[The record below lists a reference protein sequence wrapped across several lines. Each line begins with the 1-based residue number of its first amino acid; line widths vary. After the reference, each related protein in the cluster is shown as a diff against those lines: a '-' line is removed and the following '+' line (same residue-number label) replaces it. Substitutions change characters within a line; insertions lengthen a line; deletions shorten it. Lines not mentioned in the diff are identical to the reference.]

1 MPLPLLWHTH
11 WNWCNLLC
19 IHSEV
24 YYTSLLTYFSMNS
37 QLHIHA
43 HVAPHVQCVYY
54 LLVKR
59 IAHRYPALKSRS
71 VPWDVLRTVW
81 FSPALGSSCLSP
93 ATLALNETSTCTGHS
108 LLLLIEQLA
117 WRATPALL
125 PFSPLSLR
133 PFTFSLLPAVGF
145 TSAHLHFFF
154 LADGTTWVSAPVC
167 TAWTVHLPS
176 LPFLLCSSSPSPD
189 TAEQISPRSAP
200 TKSHQENEFITKD
213 LVCWRWRSE
222 LYNSVVV
229 TERSLVSSCSTQ
241 VGL

>member
-154 LADGTTWVSAPVC
+154 FLRMERRERLHLSAQPG
-167 TAWTVHLPS
+167 PS
-176 LPFLLCSSSPSPD
+176 TSLLFPSSSVLLHPHL
-189 TAEQISPRSAP
+189 TLLNRSV
-200 TKSHQENEFITKD
+200 
-213 LVCWRWRSE
+213 LVLLQRRATRKMN
-222 LYNSVVV
+222 L
-229 TERSLVSSCSTQ
+229 
-241 VGL
+241 

>member
-1 MPLPLLWHTH
+1 MRAHRSMNIHMPLPLQWHIH
-11 WNWCNLLC
+11 WKWCNLLC
-19 IHSEV
+19 IHSEA
-24 YYTSLLTYFSMNS
+24 YYTSTLTYFSMNS

-59 IAHRYPALKSRS
+59 IGHRYPVLKSHR

-125 PFSPLSLR
+125 PLPSRF
-133 PFTFSLLPAVGF
+133 PAVGF
-145 TSAHLHFFF
+145 ASAHLHIFF
-154 LADGTTWVSAPVC
+154 LADGTTWGSAPVC
-167 TAWTVHLPS
+167 TAWTVHL
-176 LPFLLCSSSPSPD
+176 LLCSSSSPSPD

-200 TKSHQENEFITKD
+200 TKSHQEN
-213 LVCWRWRSE
+213 
-222 LYNSVVV
+222 
-229 TERSLVSSCSTQ
+229 
-241 VGL
+241 